1 MRIGADKW
9 IVVKGQVFRLE
20 RVFNDVFGAL
30 LLQKELSKDRDTC
43 LKRTENGKW
52 AVYWR
57 SKKKR
62 IERTPRVQI
71 AA

>member
-1 MRIGADKW
+1 MRTGADKW

-20 RVFNDVFGAL
+20 RVFNDVLGAL
-30 LLQKELSKDRDTC
+30 LHQKELSQDRETC

-62 IERTPRVQI
+62 IECTPRVQI

>member
-1 MRIGADKW
+1 MDADKW

-20 RVFNDVFGAL
+20 RVFNNLFGAL
-30 LLQKELSKDRDTC
+30 LLQKELSRTRETC
-43 LKRTENGKW
+43 LKRTGGGIW

-57 SKKKR
+57 PKKKR
-62 IERTPRVQI
+62 IECTPRVQI

>member
-1 MRIGADKW
+1 MRKGADKW

-20 RVFNDVFGAL
+20 QVFNDVFGAL
-30 LLQKELSKDRDTC
+30 LLQKELTQDRKTC
-43 LKRTENGKW
+43 LKRTESGKW

-62 IERTPRVQI
+62 IECTPRVQI
-71 AA
+71 VA